1 MIQLIHQERISD
13 QETEQIIDVAVPE
26 IREHIV
32 EVVRV
37 MPQERLQ
44 QRTQGKDP
52 AVLQG
57 AEKTVVDM
65 KAQTLDAQR
74 QKHEV
79 LLSTSQPAAQLARQ
93 GARKKKTEEEEKE
106 EEEEEEK
113 EEGDKGEV
121 ERKEEEKGVGKRR
134 KKEETERK
142 WDRREKGDTREG
154 ERGREK
160 EARGGVKEAVEKD
173 VMDGR
178 SRRSRGPGGV
188 TERTSKGVDRTIQ
201 IFVKVEGRTL
211 PVEMSPSDKVGD
223 IVVRVT
229 SGACGETG
237 HVRDVRREGAQ
248 EKRRAEELRTLR
260 RKHSADYEQDARWRR
275 SGVEARRR
283 PSRGKDGKRS
293 LSRT

>member
-13 QETEQIIDVAVPE
+13 QETEQIIDVTVPE

-44 QRTQGKDP
+44 QRTQAKDP

-57 AEKTVVDM
+57 AQKTVVDM

-79 LLSTSQPAAQLARQ
+79 LLRKSQPAAQLARQ
-93 GARKKKTEEEEKE
+93 GAQDRRRRRRRKGRGE
-106 EEEEEEK
+106 
-113 EEGDKGEV
+113 KGEV
-121 ERKEEEKGVGKRR
+121 ERKEEEKGIGKKR
-134 KKEETERK
+134 KKEVTERK

-154 ERGREK
+154 ERRREK

-178 SRRSRGPGGV
+178 SRRSRGQGGV

-211 PVEMSPSDKVGD
+211 PVEMPPSDKVGD
-223 IVVRVT
+223 IVARVT

-260 RKHSADYEQDARWRR
+260 RKHSADYEQDARWRKAQR
-275 SGVEARRR
+275 QAGQGGEGAEWK
-283 PSRGKDGKRS
+283 PEED
-293 LSRT
+293 